1 MTRPAR
7 TRSAAEDADGG
18 GSQTVK
24 RALALLRLVACGQER
39 GVRLTDLVGMSGLN
53 QPTVHRLLRTL
64 VHEGAVEQDP
74 DTRLY
79 RIGPEAALLGLARTR
94 RFPLL
99 TLAEPY
105 LNDLADQVGDT
116 VFLSVRHGADS
127 ICIGR
132 RTGHYAIQV
141 LSIEVGVR
149 RPLGIGVSGV
159 ALLAC
164 MPPKESEALIRSNT
178 RRLEVMKESP
188 REISRRVET
197 ARALGIAHAPQGL
210 MPGTSAVAVPVRDA
224 HGQGLAAVTITAMAE
239 RLNERRLP
247 QVVALMHERAQ
258 WIARRHAEVEG
269 TARNQ
274 SGSANPG
281 FHAISHR

>member
-1 MTRPAR
+1 MG
-7 TRSAAEDADGG
+7 RSDREPPSSDHEGGG

-24 RALALLRLVACGQER
+24 RAIALLRLVACGQER

-64 VHEGAVEQDP
+64 VQEGAVEQDP
-74 DTRLY
+74 GTRHY
-79 RIGPEAALLGLARTR
+79 RIGPEAALLGLARMR
-94 RFPLL
+94 SFPLL
-99 TLAEPY
+99 TLADPY
-105 LNDLADQVGDT
+105 LSDLAEQVGDT
-116 VFLSVRHGADS
+116 VFLSMRHGADS

-132 RTGHYAIQV
+132 KTGHYAIQV

-149 RPLGIGVSGV
+149 RPLGIGVSGI

-164 MPPKESEALIRSNT
+164 MPPRESEALIRLNT

-188 REISRRVET
+188 GEIRRRVDA
-197 ARALGIAHAPQGL
+197 ARELGIAHAPQGL

-224 HGQGLAAVTITAMAE
+224 QGDALAAVTITAMAD

-247 QVVALMHERAQ
+247 QVVALMHERAL
-258 WIARRHAEVEG
+258 WIARRHAESVQ
-269 TARNQ
+269 ARGVQ
-274 SGSANPG
+274 PGSATAG
-281 FHAISHR
+281 FQATSQR